1 MKKIITV
8 ILVLLGILIY
18 TRISTKDVFIPKEAI
33 RFRVIANSNTKE
45 DQNIKILVRNDLE
58 KVISNDLANSKNI
71 NDSRKILSTNID
83 RYENIISNTLESNN
97 IRETF
102 TINYGL
108 NFFPE
113 KKYKGVT
120 YEKGNYESLVVTLG
134 NGKGNNWWCV
144 LFPPLCLLE
153 AEEDYN
159 TEEVEYKS
167 YIKEIIDKY
176 IK

>member
-8 ILVLLGILIY
+8 ILILLGILIY

-45 DQNIKILVRNDLE
+45 DQNIKTLVRNDLE

-113 KKYKGVT
+113 KNYKGVT

-159 TEEVEYKS
+159 IEEVEYKS

>member
-113 KKYKGVT
+113 KNYKGVT